1 MSEAEYNH
9 ALDQIVNYLTVR
21 GIECNLHSNTFAYY
35 PEDDRIT
42 CASNSH
48 GTISMICGLLHEA
61 GHAVQPSSVFT
72 TLRRSKKR
80 DVAIIIEQEYKAWES
95 GWDIARVCN
104 ICTDSLHAEYIRS
117 WMYSWSRYI
126 QQISVHA
133 DNAEYIA
140 RVQSGYKLR
149 QT

>member
-1 MSEAEYNH
+1 
-9 ALDQIVNYLTVR
+9 
-21 GIECNLHSNTFAYY
+21 
-35 PEDDRIT
+35 
-42 CASNSH
+42 
-48 GTISMICGLLHEA
+48 MICGLLHEA

-117 WMYSWSRYI
+117 WMHSWSRYI
-126 QQISVHA
+126 QQISEHA